1 MLSVFSYIIKVSC
14 PSVNE
19 NEAPVK
25 NLLFFAGG
33 LRRFVLQC
41 QLVFACSQY
50 STVTIR
56 FQSAYLFFLFSPW
69 NSERSCAC
77 MVMMRL
83 SALRFPAYLQIFL
96 ILMLTQCLRRRRRYA
111 YQFSRCGRG
120 VHRVRSC
127 PPENPVSNR
136 TRKKGAVPLPVFLC
150 NADKCLRA
158 GKDVSIPSP
167 VTAIPQ
173 PQSG

>member
-1 MLSVFSYIIKVSC
+1 
-14 PSVNE
+14 
-19 NEAPVK
+19 
-25 NLLFFAGG
+25 
-33 LRRFVLQC
+33 
-41 QLVFACSQY
+41 
-50 STVTIR
+50 
-56 FQSAYLFFLFSPW
+56 
-69 NSERSCAC
+69 

-111 YQFSRCGRG
+111 YQFSRCGRAAR
-120 VHRVRSC
+120 RVRSC

>member
-1 MLSVFSYIIKVSC
+1 M
-14 PSVNE
+14 
-19 NEAPVK
+19 
-25 NLLFFAGG
+25 
-33 LRRFVLQC
+33 LQC

-111 YQFSRCGRG
+111 YQFSRCGRAAR
-120 VHRVRSC
+120 RVRSC
-127 PPENPVSNR
+127 PPENPVS
-136 TRKKGAVPLPVFLC
+136 TRRAQKERSPPAGFPLQCRQMSAGREGRFHTFPRDRNHRAAVRLTHH
-150 NADKCLRA
+150 
-158 GKDVSIPSP
+158 SIRHRYGSSKN
-167 VTAIPQ
+167 IKIKII
-173 PQSG
+173 